1 MTDYM
6 DQREDVYAKQ
16 KKVCPKYIGEPGCN
30 CTECGMIAYEHAMD
44 WETPSETDAQKATA
58 MIGAVINLTEGQYG
72 TICGIIEA
80 AMRRV
85 R

>member
-16 KKVCPKYIGEPGCN
+16 KKVCPKYIGEPGGN